1 MARLYGL
8 DKKQKL
14 KSRKLIAEVF
24 HLGKSFSVFP
34 VRVTYLLKF
43 SRENAGVQVGVSASK
58 KNFKR
63 AVDRNRLKRLLRE
76 AYRLEKN
83 QLLEQV
89 KLAGIQCAVFFNYS
103 GKEMATFSEIS
114 EAMKK
119 ALGQMQKRI
128 SNEKPQ

>member
-14 KSRKLIAEVF
+14 KSRKLISEVF
-24 HLGKSFSVFP
+24 NLGKSFSVFP
-34 VRVTYLLKF
+34 LRVTFLLKV
-43 SRENAGVQVGVSASK
+43 SMENAGIQMGVSASK

-63 AVDRNRLKRLLRE
+63 AVDRNRLKRLIRE

-83 QLLEQV
+83 DLLEQV
-89 KLAGIQCAVFFNYS
+89 KLAGIQCSVFFNYS
-103 GKEMATFSEIS
+103 GKEMSSFTEIS

-119 ALGQMQKRI
+119 ALRQMQKRI